1 MVCVEMISIIM
12 CSRRW
17 KGEKTRGR
25 KEAGYALLP
34 ESEASHFD
42 EVLSDLGNAL
52 FTLVNHEVR
61 PVYELLVNL
70 PRVDG
75 RV

>member
-34 ESEASHFD
+34 EGQAAHFD
-42 EVLSDLGNAL
+42 EVLGDLGDPLLAL
-52 FTLVNHEVR
+52 VDHKVW
-61 PVYELLVNL
+61 PVDELLVDL
-70 PRVDG
+70 A
-75 RV
+75 